1 MTDLISRTALVTGAS
16 RGIGRATAS
25 ALAAAGARVIVHY
38 GNAAKE
44 AESLVAEIRAAGG
57 HADAVGADLSA
68 PDGAHKLAAE
78 VRKLV
83 GERLDIVVANA
94 GVATPATIEDQSVA
108 EFDRMFAVNVRAP
121 FFLVQQ
127 LLPLLGEGSSVVL
140 MSSLA
145 ARASVGL
152 LPAYGATKGAID
164 TLVKHFAALL
174 GPRGI
179 RVNAVAPGVIDTDM
193 SSFVRSDEGRGYTL
207 GMQALQRIG
216 HSDDVADVVA
226 FLASDT
232 ARWVTGDTIQ
242 AGGGSKISL
251 AASIFN
257 EAYDEALSIEHV
269 AELPPGA
276 NFPGGESDFDAHRPR
291 RSRGKG
297 TAFRCLCRDQSAPRG
312 SDPGAG

>member
-16 RGIGRATAS
+16 RGIGRATAG

-94 GVATPATIEDQSVA
+94 GIATPATIEDQSVA

-207 GMQALQRIG
+207 GMQVLQRIG

-226 FLASDT
+226 FLASDA

-242 AGGGSKISL
+242 TGGGSKI
-251 AASIFN
+251 
-257 EAYDEALSIEHV
+257 
-269 AELPPGA
+269 
-276 NFPGGESDFDAHRPR
+276 
-291 RSRGKG
+291 
-297 TAFRCLCRDQSAPRG
+297 
-312 SDPGAG
+312 

>member
-16 RGIGRATAS
+16 RGIGRATAR
-25 ALAAAGARVIVHY
+25 ALATAGARVIVHY
-38 GNAAKE
+38 GNARVE
-44 AESLVAEIRAAGG
+44 ADALVSEIRAAGG
-57 HADAVGADLSA
+57 KADAVGADLGA

-83 GERLDIVVANA
+83 GERLDILVANA
-94 GVATPATIEDQSVA
+94 GIATAAAIEDQTVE

-127 LLPLLGEGSSVVL
+127 LLPLFGEGSSVVL
-140 MSSLA
+140 LSSLA

-152 LPAYGATKGAID
+152 LPAYAATKGAVD

-193 SSFVRSDEGRGYTL
+193 SKFARSDEGRQFTL

-216 HSDDVADVVA
+216 HPDDVADVVS
-226 FLASDT
+226 FLASDA
-232 ARWVTGDTIQ
+232 ARWMTGDTLQ
-242 AGGGSKISL
+242 VGGGSKL
-251 AASIFN
+251 
-257 EAYDEALSIEHV
+257 
-269 AELPPGA
+269 
-276 NFPGGESDFDAHRPR
+276 
-291 RSRGKG
+291 
-297 TAFRCLCRDQSAPRG
+297 
-312 SDPGAG
+312 

>member
-16 RGIGRATAS
+16 RGIGRATAR

-44 AESLVAEIRAAGG
+44 AETLVAEIRLAGG
-57 HADAVGADLSA
+57 KADAVGADLGA

-83 GERLDIVVANA
+83 GDRLDILVANA
-94 GVATPATIEDQSVA
+94 GIATAAAIEDQTVE

-127 LLPLLGEGSSVVL
+127 LLPLFGEGTSVVL
-140 MSSLA
+140 LSSLA
-145 ARASVGL
+145 ARASVGQ
-152 LPAYGATKGAID
+152 LPAYAATKGAIS
-164 TLVKHFAALL
+164 TLVTHFAALL

-193 SSFVRSDEGRGYTL
+193 SKFARSDEGRAFTL

-216 HSDDVADVVA
+216 KPDDVADVVS
-226 FLASDT
+226 FLASDSS
-232 ARWVTGDTIQ
+232 RWMTGETLE
-242 AGGGSKISL
+242 AGGGSKL
-251 AASIFN
+251 
-257 EAYDEALSIEHV
+257 
-269 AELPPGA
+269 
-276 NFPGGESDFDAHRPR
+276 
-291 RSRGKG
+291 
-297 TAFRCLCRDQSAPRG
+297 
-312 SDPGAG
+312 

>member
-1 MTDLISRTALVTGAS
+1 MSDLISRTALVTGAS
-16 RGIGRATAS
+16 RGIGRATAR
-25 ALAAAGARVIVHY
+25 ALAAAGARVIIHY
-38 GNAAKE
+38 GNAGKE

-57 HADAVGADLSA
+57 QADAVGADLGA

-78 VRKLV
+78 VRKLA
-83 GERLDIVVANA
+83 GDRLDTLVANA
-94 GVATPATIEDQSVA
+94 GVATAAAIEDQTVE

-140 MSSLA
+140 LSSLA

-152 LPAYGATKGAID
+152 LPAYAATKGAID

-193 SSFVRSDEGRGYTL
+193 SRFARTDEGRQFTL

-216 HSDDVADVVA
+216 HPDDVADVVT
-226 FLASDT
+226 FLASDA
-232 ARWVTGDTIQ
+232 ARWVTGDSIQ
-242 AGGGSKISL
+242 AGGGSKL
-251 AASIFN
+251 
-257 EAYDEALSIEHV
+257 
-269 AELPPGA
+269 
-276 NFPGGESDFDAHRPR
+276 
-291 RSRGKG
+291 
-297 TAFRCLCRDQSAPRG
+297 
-312 SDPGAG
+312 

>member
-16 RGIGRATAS
+16 RGIGRATAR

-38 GNAAKE
+38 GNARVE
-44 AESLVAEIRAAGG
+44 ADALVSEIRAAGG
-57 HADAVGADLSA
+57 KADAVGADLGA

-83 GERLDIVVANA
+83 GERLDILVANA
-94 GVATPATIEDQSVA
+94 GIATAAAIEDQTVE

-127 LLPLLGEGSSVVL
+127 LLPLFGEGSSVVL
-140 MSSLA
+140 LSSLA

-152 LPAYGATKGAID
+152 LPAYAATKGAVD

-193 SSFVRSDEGRGYTL
+193 SKFARSDEGRQFTL

-216 HSDDVADVVA
+216 HPDDVADVVS
-226 FLASDT
+226 FLASDS
-232 ARWVTGDTIQ
+232 ARWITGDTVQ
-242 AGGGSKISL
+242 VGGGSKL
-251 AASIFN
+251 
-257 EAYDEALSIEHV
+257 
-269 AELPPGA
+269 
-276 NFPGGESDFDAHRPR
+276 
-291 RSRGKG
+291 
-297 TAFRCLCRDQSAPRG
+297 
-312 SDPGAG
+312 

>member
-16 RGIGRATAS
+16 RGIGRATAR
-25 ALAAAGARVIVHY
+25 ALASAGARVIVHY
-38 GNAAKE
+38 GNAAQE
-44 AESLVAEIRAAGG
+44 ADSLVAEIRATGG
-57 HADAVGADLSA
+57 NADAVRADLSA
-68 PDGAHKLAAE
+68 PDGAQKLAAE

-83 GERLDIVVANA
+83 GDRLDILVANA
-94 GVATPATIEDQSVA
+94 GIATAASIEDQTVE

-127 LLPLLGEGSSVVL
+127 LLPLFGDGASIVL
-140 MSSLA
+140 LSSLA

-152 LPAYGATKGAID
+152 LPAYAATKGAID

-193 SSFVRSDEGRGYTL
+193 SKFARSNEGRAFTL

-216 HSDDVADVVA
+216 KPDDVGDVVT
-226 FLASDT
+226 FLASDS

-242 AGGGSKISL
+242 VGGGSKL
-251 AASIFN
+251 
-257 EAYDEALSIEHV
+257 
-269 AELPPGA
+269 
-276 NFPGGESDFDAHRPR
+276 
-291 RSRGKG
+291 
-297 TAFRCLCRDQSAPRG
+297 
-312 SDPGAG
+312 

>member
-16 RGIGRATAS
+16 RGIGRATAR
-25 ALAAAGARVIVHY
+25 ALATAGARVIVHY
-38 GNAAKE
+38 GNARVE
-44 AESLVAEIRAAGG
+44 ADALVSEIRAAGG
-57 HADAVGADLSA
+57 KADAVGADLGA

-83 GERLDIVVANA
+83 GERLDILVANA
-94 GVATPATIEDQSVA
+94 GIATAAAIEDQTVE

-127 LLPLLGEGSSVVL
+127 LLPLFGEGSSVVL
-140 MSSLA
+140 LSSLA

-152 LPAYGATKGAID
+152 LPAYAATKGAVD

-193 SSFVRSDEGRGYTL
+193 SKFARSDEGRQFTL

-216 HSDDVADVVA
+216 HPDDVADVVS
-226 FLASDT
+226 FLASDS
-232 ARWVTGDTIQ
+232 ARWITGDTVQ
-242 AGGGSKISL
+242 VGGGSKL
-251 AASIFN
+251 
-257 EAYDEALSIEHV
+257 
-269 AELPPGA
+269 
-276 NFPGGESDFDAHRPR
+276 
-291 RSRGKG
+291 
-297 TAFRCLCRDQSAPRG
+297 
-312 SDPGAG
+312 

>member
-16 RGIGRATAS
+16 RGIGRATAR

-38 GNAAKE
+38 GNASKE
-44 AESLVAEIRAAGG
+44 AESLVAEIRASGG
-57 HADAVGADLSA
+57 RADAVGADLSA

-83 GERLDIVVANA
+83 GERLDIVVVNA
-94 GVATPATIEDQSVA
+94 GVATAASIEDQTVE

-127 LLPLLGEGSSVVL
+127 LLPMLRDGSSVVL

-193 SSFVRSDEGRGYTL
+193 SKFAKTDEGRQFTL

-216 HSDDVADVVA
+216 HADDVADVVS

-232 ARWVTGDTIQ
+232 ARWVTGDSIQ
-242 AGGGSKISL
+242 VGGGSKL
-251 AASIFN
+251 
-257 EAYDEALSIEHV
+257 
-269 AELPPGA
+269 
-276 NFPGGESDFDAHRPR
+276 
-291 RSRGKG
+291 
-297 TAFRCLCRDQSAPRG
+297 
-312 SDPGAG
+312 